1 MLGCPRR
8 LSLTDYVFELLK
20 ACERLVLPIR
30 PPHFDQCRVRN
41 ARLCFDISKGKRA
54 IFDAFTK
61 ALEGDFVIH
70 EKHNYE
76 RLLLCQLKYDILL
89 LINLTRFRILHH
101 GL

>member
-1 MLGCPRR
+1 MSGCLRR
-8 LSLTDYVFELLK
+8 LALADHVFELLK
-20 ACERLVLPIR
+20 ACKRLVLPIW

-41 ARLCFDISKGKRA
+41 ARLFFDISKGKRA
-54 IFDAFTK
+54 IFDAFAK

-76 RLLLCQLKYDILL
+76 TLLLCQLKYDILL
-89 LINLTRFRILHH
+89 LINLTSFRILHH